1 MTFQEVLQYLFP
13 YFHGIRKLKSY
24 VSVELI
30 FPKTWEFPNEILQKA
45 QVEQNEKYTGEG
57 YFLIFVSQLTDDF
70 NHMVEAFRRDLKQ
83 YHSQLNNITDAP
95 WFCGDTTW
103 YWKENFPHSYEAIY
117 GNYQNNVL
125 ANIIFVDF
133 QQQGERGLTNAP
145 DEDPDDLS
153 TGYYGSAY
161 RSPENWTTALR
172 SSHFSTAAR
181 RGIISDRFVEAILQF
196 WRER

>member
-1 MTFQEVLQYLFP
+1 MQGEFDLMTSDYASHPQ
-13 YFHGIRKLKSY
+13 H
-24 VSVELI
+24 
-30 FPKTWEFPNEILQKA
+30 
-45 QVEQNEKYTGEG
+45 
-57 YFLIFVSQLTDDF
+57 F

-103 YWKENFPHSYEAIY
+103 YWKENFPHAYEAIY

-153 TGYYGSAY
+153 TGYFGSAY
-161 RSPENWTTALR
+161 RSAENWTTSLR
-172 SSHFSTAAR
+172 SSHFSAAAR
-181 RGIISDRFVEAILQF
+181 RGLFLTDLLKQF
-196 WRER
+196 CSFGAKGERSLI

>member
-1 MTFQEVLQYLFP
+1 MQGEFDLMTSDYASHTQ
-13 YFHGIRKLKSY
+13 H
-24 VSVELI
+24 
-30 FPKTWEFPNEILQKA
+30 
-45 QVEQNEKYTGEG
+45 
-57 YFLIFVSQLTDDF
+57 F
-70 NHMVEAFRRDLKQ
+70 NHMVEAFRRDLKNTILSLIILLTRRGFAAIPQ
-83 YHSQLNNITDAP
+83 
-95 WFCGDTTW
+95 
-103 YWKENFPHSYEAIY
+103 YWKENFPHAYEVIY

-172 SSHFSTAAR
+172 SSHFSAAAR

>member
-1 MTFQEVLQYLFP
+1 MTSDYASHPQ
-13 YFHGIRKLKSY
+13 H
-24 VSVELI
+24 
-30 FPKTWEFPNEILQKA
+30 
-45 QVEQNEKYTGEG
+45 
-57 YFLIFVSQLTDDF
+57 F

-103 YWKENFPHSYEAIY
+103 YWKENFPHAYEVIY

-133 QQQGERGLTNAP
+133 Q
-145 DEDPDDLS
+145 
-153 TGYYGSAY
+153 
-161 RSPENWTTALR
+161 R
-172 SSHFSTAAR
+172 SSHFSAAAR
-181 RGIISDRFVEAILQF
+181 RGIISDRVVEAILQF

>member
-1 MTFQEVLQYLFP
+1 
-13 YFHGIRKLKSY
+13 
-24 VSVELI
+24 
-30 FPKTWEFPNEILQKA
+30 
-45 QVEQNEKYTGEG
+45 
-57 YFLIFVSQLTDDF
+57 
-70 NHMVEAFRRDLKQ
+70 DLKQ

-103 YWKENFPHSYEAIY
+103 YWKENFPHAYEVIY

>member
-1 MTFQEVLQYLFP
+1 MQGEFDLMTSDYASHPQ
-13 YFHGIRKLKSY
+13 H
-24 VSVELI
+24 
-30 FPKTWEFPNEILQKA
+30 
-45 QVEQNEKYTGEG
+45 
-57 YFLIFVSQLTDDF
+57 F
-70 NHMVEAFRRDLKQ
+70 NHMVDAFRRALKQ
-83 YHSQLNNITDAP
+83 YHSQLNKITDAP

-133 QQQGERGLTNAP
+133 QQQGERGLTNVP

-172 SSHFSTAAR
+172 SSHFSAAAR

-196 WRER
+196 WREK

>member
-1 MTFQEVLQYLFP
+1 MTSDYASHPQ
-13 YFHGIRKLKSY
+13 H
-24 VSVELI
+24 
-30 FPKTWEFPNEILQKA
+30 
-45 QVEQNEKYTGEG
+45 
-57 YFLIFVSQLTDDF
+57 F

-145 DEDPDDLS
+145 DEDPDDLARDITVQR
-153 TGYYGSAY
+153 TGHRRTGRRHCEAVISA
-161 RSPENWTTALR
+161 RQPVGGLFLTGL
-172 SSHFSTAAR
+172 
-181 RGIISDRFVEAILQF
+181 
-196 WRER
+196 

>member
-1 MTFQEVLQYLFP
+1 MVL
-13 YFHGIRKLKSY
+13 
-24 VSVELI
+24 
-30 FPKTWEFPNEILQKA
+30 
-45 QVEQNEKYTGEG
+45 
-57 YFLIFVSQLTDDF
+57 
-70 NHMVEAFRRDLKQ
+70 RR
-83 YHSQLNNITDAP
+83 YHR
-95 WFCGDTTW
+95 
-103 YWKENFPHSYEAIY
+103 YWKENFPHAYEAIY

-172 SSHFSTAAR
+172 SSHFSAAAR
-181 RGIISDRFVEAILQF
+181 RGLFLTVCRSNFAVLARKVSVH
-196 WRER
+196 

>member
-1 MTFQEVLQYLFP
+1 MSGSAFAVTHYAFSSGAGRTSDGNGS
-13 YFHGIRKLKSY
+13 HASTLKSPSY
-24 VSVELI
+24 TKSVSWQHH
-30 FPKTWEFPNEILQKA
+30 P
-45 QVEQNEKYTGEG
+45 
-57 YFLIFVSQLTDDF
+57 
-70 NHMVEAFRRDLKQ
+70 
-83 YHSQLNNITDAP
+83 QLNNITDAP

-103 YWKENFPHSYEAIY
+103 YWKENFPHAYEVIY

-172 SSHFSTAAR
+172 SSHFSAAAR

>member
-1 MTFQEVLQYLFP
+1 
-13 YFHGIRKLKSY
+13 
-24 VSVELI
+24 
-30 FPKTWEFPNEILQKA
+30 
-45 QVEQNEKYTGEG
+45 
-57 YFLIFVSQLTDDF
+57 
-70 NHMVEAFRRDLKQ
+70 MVEAFRRDLKQ

-145 DEDPDDLS
+145 DEDPDEAVISARQPVGGLFL
-153 TGYYGSAY
+153 TG
-161 RSPENWTTALR
+161 L
-172 SSHFSTAAR
+172 
-181 RGIISDRFVEAILQF
+181 
-196 WRER
+196 

>member
-1 MTFQEVLQYLFP
+1 MQGEFDLMTSDYASHPQ
-13 YFHGIRKLKSY
+13 H
-24 VSVELI
+24 
-30 FPKTWEFPNEILQKA
+30 
-45 QVEQNEKYTGEG
+45 
-57 YFLIFVSQLTDDF
+57 F

-83 YHSQLNNITDAP
+83 FHSQLNNITAAP

-103 YWKENFPHSYEAIY
+103 YWKENFPHAYEAIY

-153 TGYYGSAY
+153 TGYFGSAY
-161 RSPENWTTALR
+161 RSAENWTTSLR
-172 SSHFSTAAR
+172 SSHFSAAAR

-196 WRER
+196 GAKGERGVYSWGMSLSIPRADNKTNEIKVISLHLRARTAGNCQYNNLAQG